1 LPAGKKGRKKGVFP
15 LQANTHKEEGGMRS
29 TRVLIAALI
38 VLVGLNL
45 WGCCGSSKEV
55 VVPQSQ
61 TTTTTLGQ
69 ELQDLEEAYK
79 KGTITKDEY
88 EAAKKKIIE
97 QRTKEN
103 K

>member
-1 LPAGKKGRKKGVFP
+1 MKL
-15 LQANTHKEEGGMRS
+15 
-29 TRVLIAALI
+29 TRVLAAVLI
-38 VLVGLNL
+38 VVFGLYL
-45 WGCCGSSKEV
+45 WGCCGGSKEV
-55 VVPQSQ
+55 IVPQGQ

-88 EAAKKKIIE
+88 ESAKKKILE
-97 QRTKEN
+97 QRTKE

>member
-1 LPAGKKGRKKGVFP
+1 VNNG
-15 LQANTHKEEGGMRS
+15 KEEGGMRS
-29 TRVLIAALI
+29 TSVLIAALI

>member
-1 LPAGKKGRKKGVFP
+1 MKLTKA
-15 LQANTHKEEGGMRS
+15 AAA
-29 TRVLIAALI
+29 VLI
-38 VLVGLNL
+38 VVVGLNL

-55 VVPQSQ
+55 IVPQSQ

-79 KGTITKDEY
+79 KGAITKDEY

-97 QRTKEN
+97 QRTKG

>member
-1 LPAGKKGRKKGVFP
+1 VGDLK
-15 LQANTHKEEGGMRS
+15 L
-29 TRVLIAALI
+29 TRALAAVLI
-38 VLVGLNL
+38 VVVGLNL

-55 VVPQSQ
+55 IVPQGQ

-88 EAAKKKIIE
+88 ESAKKKILE
-97 QRTKEN
+97 QRTKE

>member
-1 LPAGKKGRKKGVFP
+1 MKLTKA
-15 LQANTHKEEGGMRS
+15 LAA
-29 TRVLIAALI
+29 VLI
-38 VLVGLNL
+38 VVVGLNL
-45 WGCCGSSKEV
+45 WGCCGSGKEV

-88 EAAKKKIIE
+88 ETAKKKILE
-97 QRTKEN
+97 QRTKE

>member
-1 LPAGKKGRKKGVFP
+1 MKL
-15 LQANTHKEEGGMRS
+15 
-29 TRVLIAALI
+29 TRALAAVLI
-38 VLVGLNL
+38 VVVGLNL

-55 VVPQSQ
+55 IVPQSQ

-88 EAAKKKIIE
+88 ETAKKKILE
-97 QRTKEN
+97 QRTKE